1 MKQDFLSLTD
11 LSANEVWSLF
21 ELAKELKAKYQ
32 RGEAHQ
38 YLKDQTLG
46 MVFLKPSTRTRISF
60 EVGMFQLGGHALYL
74 PADDIGL
81 EKREAFSD
89 VARVISG
96 YVDGIMARMFSHND
110 IIELARYA
118 SVPVINGLTDLLHP
132 CQIIGDMFTIWEHRR
147 TLDDLIVAYIGDGNN
162 VANSWVSLTAR
173 LPFTFRIAC
182 PEGYEPEAQI
192 LAAARAQGVGSVE
205 LHREAAEAARGA
217 HVIYTD
223 VWASMGQ
230 EGQAEARKRIFK
242 NYIVDSALMNVAAK
256 DAKFMHCLPAH
267 RGEEVTHE
275 VMESSASIIFTQA
288 ENRMHAQKAL
298 LVMLMGNR

>member
-1 MKQDFLSLTD
+1 MKKDFLSITD
-11 LSANEVWSLF
+11 LTTNEVWSLF
-21 ELAKELKAKYQ
+21 ELAKELKAKYA

-96 YVDGIMARMFSHND
+96 YVDGIMARMFAHAD

-132 CQIIGDMFTIWEHRR
+132 CQVISDMFTIWEYRR
-147 TLDDLIVAYIGDGNN
+147 TLDDLVVAYVGDGNN
-162 VANSWVSLTAR
+162 VVNSWLNLSTR

-182 PEGYEPEAQI
+182 PEGYEPDAEV
-192 LAAARAQGVGSVE
+192 LALARTSALSRVE
-205 LHREAAEAARGA
+205 IYRDPQEAAKGA
-217 HVIYTD
+217 HVVYTD
-223 VWASMGQ
+223 VWASMGKEHEIEQ
-230 EGQAEARKRIFK
+230 RKKNFK
-242 NYIVDSALMNVAAK
+242 KYIVDETLMRLAAK
-256 DAKFMHCLPAH
+256 DARFMHCLPAH
-267 RGEEVTHE
+267 RGDEVTHE
-275 VMESSASIIFTQA
+275 VMESPASIIFTQA

-298 LVMLMGNR
+298 LVMLMGTR

>member
-1 MKQDFLSLTD
+1 MKKDFLSITD
-11 LSANEVWSLF
+11 LTTNEVWSLF
-21 ELAKELKAKYQ
+21 ELAKELKAKYV

-96 YVDGIMARMFSHND
+96 YVDGIMARMFGHGD

-132 CQIIGDMFTIWEHRR
+132 CQVIGDMFTIWEDRR
-147 TLDDLIVAYIGDGNN
+147 TLDDLIVTFIGDGNN
-162 VANSWVSLTAR
+162 VANSWINLSTR

-182 PEGYEPEAQI
+182 PEGYEPNAEVQAY
-192 LAAARAQGVGSVE
+192 ARSVNLGRVE
-205 LHREAAEAARGA
+205 IHRDPREAVKGA
-217 HVIYTD
+217 HVVYTD

-230 EGQAEARKRIFK
+230 EQEIEKRKKIFK
-242 NYIVDSALMNVAAK
+242 NYIVDSALMQHAAK
-256 DAKFMHCLPAH
+256 DARFMHCLPAH
-267 RGEEVTHE
+267 RGDEVTHE
-275 VMESSASIIFTQA
+275 VMESPASIIFTQA

-298 LVMLMGNR
+298 LVMLMGKR

>member
-1 MKQDFLSLTD
+1 MKQDFLSVSD
-11 LSANEVWSLF
+11 LSTNEVWSLF
-21 ELAKELKAKYQ
+21 ELAKELKAKYK

-46 MVFLKPSTRTRISF
+46 LIFLKPSTRTRISF

-74 PADDIGL
+74 PADEIGL

-89 VARVISG
+89 VARVISS
-96 YVDGIMARMFSHND
+96 YVDGIMARMYGHQD
-110 IIELARYA
+110 IIELAHYA

-132 CQIIGDMFTIWEHRR
+132 CQIIGDMFTIWEDRR
-147 TLDDLIVAYIGDGNN
+147 TIEDLIVAYIGDGNN
-162 VANSWVSLTAR
+162 VANSWVTMATR

-182 PEGYEPEAQI
+182 PEGYEPSGEVLAEART
-192 LAAARAQGVGSVE
+192 AGVGRVE
-205 LHREAAEAARGA
+205 ILREPAEAARGA

-230 EGQAEARKRIFK
+230 EGEVEARKRIFR
-242 NYIVDSALMNVAAK
+242 NYVVDAKLMSLAAK
-256 DAKFMHCLPAH
+256 EARFMHCLPAH

-275 VMESSASIIFTQA
+275 VIESPTSIIFTQA

>member
-1 MKQDFLSLTD
+1 MKQDFLSVTD
-11 LSANEVWSLF
+11 LSTNEVWSLF

-46 MVFLKPSTRTRISF
+46 MIFLKPSTRTRIAF

-74 PADDIGL
+74 PADEIGL

-89 VARVISG
+89 VARVISS
-96 YVDGIMARMFSHND
+96 YVDGIMARMYGHQD
-110 IIELARYA
+110 IIELAHYA

-132 CQIIGDMFTIWEHRR
+132 CQIIGDMFTIWEYRR
-147 TLDDLIVAYIGDGNN
+147 TLDDLVVAFIGDGNN
-162 VANSWVSLTAR
+162 VANSWVTMAAR

-182 PEGYEPEAQI
+182 PEGYEPSAEI
-192 LAAARAQGVGSVE
+192 LAEARAAGAGHVE
-205 LHREAAEAARGA
+205 IMRDPAEAARGA
-217 HVIYTD
+217 HVVYTD

-230 EGQAEARKRIFK
+230 EGEAEMRKRLFK
-242 NYIVDSALMNVAAK
+242 NYVVDAKLMSLAAK
-256 DAKFMHCLPAH
+256 GARFMHCLPAH

-275 VMESSASIIFTQA
+275 VMEGPASIIFTQA

>member
-1 MKQDFLSLTD
+1 MKKDFLSITD
-11 LSANEVWSLF
+11 LTTNEVWSLF
-21 ELAKELKAKYQ
+21 ELAKELKAKYV

-96 YVDGIMARMFSHND
+96 YVDGIMARMFGHED

-132 CQIIGDMFTIWEHRR
+132 CQVISDMFTIWEYRR

-162 VANSWVSLTAR
+162 VANSWINMSTR

-182 PEGYEPEAQI
+182 PEGYEPNAEVEAY
-192 LAAARAQGVGSVE
+192 ARSVNLGRVE
-205 LHREAAEAARGA
+205 IYREPKEAVRGA

-230 EGQAEARKRIFK
+230 EQELEKRKKIFK
-242 NYIVDSALMNVAAK
+242 NYLVDSALMKLAAK
-256 DAKFMHCLPAH
+256 DARFMHCLPAH
-267 RGEEVTHE
+267 RGDEVTHE
-275 VMESSASIIFTQA
+275 VMEGPASLIFTQA
-288 ENRMHAQKAL
+288 ENRMHVQKAL
-298 LVMLMGNR
+298 LVMLMGKR